1 MYKDNIDKT
10 TLINEYNPSNII
22 ISDFIAHPHAIP
34 NSAKN
39 NAPITDSFNILFSS
53 FIILTSIQTLNF
65 FNKLDTIIIYK
76 LTLLIKLYTLIKKGA
91 IVCNFKC
98 E

>member
-39 NAPITDSFNILFSS
+39 NAPITDSFNILFLVSLFS
-53 FIILTSIQTLNF
+53 PLFKLLNF

-76 LTLLIKLYTLIKKGA
+76 LTLF
-91 IVCNFKC
+91 CND
-98 E
+98 

>member
-53 FIILTSIQTLNF
+53 FIIYVFNPLELEWDYLELIDYLKAGFIITLP
-65 FNKLDTIIIYK
+65 IIY
-76 LTLLIKLYTLIKKGA
+76 LLIELIYK
-91 IVCNFKC
+91 IINL
-98 E
+98 

>member
-22 ISDFIAHPHAIP
+22 ISDFIVHPHAIP

-53 FIILTSIQTLNF
+53 FIILTPIQNLNF

-76 LTLLIKLYTLIKKGA
+76 LTLF
-91 IVCNFKC
+91 CND
-98 E
+98 